1 MEKISVIVPVYNVSQ
16 YLRKCID
23 SILEQ
28 DYKNF
33 EIILIND
40 GSTDDSGKI
49 CDEYA
54 GKYKNINVYHQK
66 NGGISSARN
75 LGVSKVT
82 GKYIAFVDSD
92 DFIMKDFLSS
102 MYSNLK
108 NNNVDISCCGS
119 YCYFNE
125 NKITNPNYINVN
137 RKYSKDEAQKHLN
150 IIGYFNCGVWNKL
163 YKREVFDGVI
173 FPVGKKS
180 EDMYVMHKLI
190 NTAING
196 LYYSSE
202 PKYFYRQREGSI
214 TNTSNINYDVIDA
227 IEETYR
233 FYKENKIEIA
243 IPYAIQNLAFVYIG
257 LYNTIMIRTNDK
269 EKMKELRNRVLKLKK
284 EIVYDGVSKSR
295 KIQLFLFLHTKV
307 MYNIVFKLF
316 DSRRKRAKKE

>member
-54 GKYKNINVYHQK
+54 EKYKNINVYHQK

-82 GKYIAFVDSD
+82 GKYISFVDSD
-92 DFIMKDFLSS
+92 DFVMKDFLSS
-102 MYSNLK
+102 MHSNLK

-119 YCYFNE
+119 YEYFNK
-125 NKITNPNYINVN
+125 NKITNSNYINIEQ
-137 RKYSKDEAQKHLN
+137 KYEKDEAQKYLN
-150 IIGYFNCGVWNKL
+150 IIGYFNCGPWNKL
-163 YKREVFDGVI
+163 YKREVFDGII

-190 NTAING
+190 NNAKNG

-257 LYNTIMIRTNDK
+257 LYNTVMIRKNDK
-269 EKMKELRNRVLKLKK
+269 EKMRELRQRVLKLKK
-284 EIVYDGVSKSR
+284 EIVYNGVSKSR

-316 DSRRKRAKKE
+316 DSRRKKVKKE

>member
-1 MEKISVIVPVYNVSQ
+1 MEKISVIVPIYNVSQ

-54 GKYKNINVYHQK
+54 EKYKNINVYHQK
-66 NGGISSARN
+66 NCGISSARN

-92 DFIMKDFLSS
+92 DFVMKDFLSS
-102 MYSNLK
+102 MHSNLK
-108 NNNVDISCCGS
+108 QNNVDISCCGS
-119 YCYFNE
+119 YEYFNE
-125 NKITNPNYINVN
+125 NKITNPNYINIEQ
-137 RKYSKDEAQKHLN
+137 KYEKDEAQKYLN
-150 IIGYFNCGVWNKL
+150 IIGYFNCGPWNKL
-163 YKREVFDGVI
+163 YKREVFDGII

-190 NTAING
+190 NNAING

-269 EKMKELRNRVLKLKK
+269 EKMKELRKRVLKLKK
-284 EIVYDGVSKSR
+284 EIVYNGVSKSR

-316 DSRRKRAKKE
+316 DSRRKKVKKE

>member
-40 GSTDDSGKI
+40 GSTDDSEKI

-54 GKYKNINVYHQK
+54 EKYTNINVYHQK
-66 NGGISSARN
+66 NRGLSSARN
-75 LGVSKVT
+75 YGMSKAT
-82 GKYIAFVDSD
+82 GKYLAFVDSD
-92 DFIMKDFLSS
+92 DFVMKDFLSS
-102 MYSNLK
+102 MHSNLK

-125 NKITNPNYINVN
+125 NKITNPNYININ
-137 RKYSKDEAQKHLN
+137 SKYSKDEAQKYLN
-150 IIGYFNCGVWNKL
+150 IIGYFNCGAWNKL
-163 YKREVFDGVI
+163 YKREVFEGII
-173 FPVGKKS
+173 FPEGKKS
-180 EDMYVMHKLI
+180 EDMYIMHKLI
-190 NTAING
+190 NNATNG

-214 TNTSNINYDVIDA
+214 TNNSNINYDVIDA

-257 LYNTIMIRTNDK
+257 LYNTIMSRTNDK
-269 EKMKELRNRVLKLKK
+269 KKMKELRQRVLKLKRK
-284 EIVYDGVSKSR
+284 IVYDGVSKSR

-307 MYNIVFKLF
+307 MYNIAFKLF
-316 DSRRKRAKKE
+316 DSKRKNS